1 PARYASVNPKTNHQG
16 DRWMKQKKAVHVKNE
31 KVTVDKGTEDKKVT
45 QEELVKSARKTE
57 QRTMLRSK
65 NSSVIT
71 FVEME

>member
-1 PARYASVNPKTNHQG
+1 
-16 DRWMKQKKAVHVKNE
+16 MKQKKVVHVKNE
-31 KVTVDKGTEDKKVT
+31 QVNVDKGSEDKRMT

>member
-1 PARYASVNPKTNHQG
+1 
-16 DRWMKQKKAVHVKNE
+16 MKQKKAVHVKSEQVNVE
-31 KVTVDKGTEDKKVT
+31 KGSEYKKVT

-57 QRTMLRSK
+57 QGTMLRSK

>member
-1 PARYASVNPKTNHQG
+1 
-16 DRWMKQKKAVHVKNE
+16 MKQKKVVHVKNE
-31 KVTVDKGTEDKKVT
+31 QVNVDKGSEDKRMTK
-45 QEELVKSARKTE
+45 EELVKSARKTE

>member
-1 PARYASVNPKTNHQG
+1 
-16 DRWMKQKKAVHVKNE
+16 MKQKKAVHIKSEELHTDRESEYKNM
-31 KVTVDKGTEDKKVT
+31 THED
-45 QEELVKSARKTE
+45 LVKSARKTE